1 MASANNILKKIE
13 PINQEGRG
21 LGTGVFA
28 RPPARPERIHMT
40 MIKSIKHSL
49 WLGLLASFTVGLAGA
64 GLAED
69 TPAPAPEKK
78 IAPTASPAS
87 AIPAAPAGLAGKI
100 VAVNKRAKT
109 LTVDIQGKVYVFK
122 ISSHLKILKDGREI
136 QLSQLLPGQ
145 TANFVTGLSTDGGL
159 EVVSVTIE
167 ANPER
172 SEAAAQPTGPPS
184 TVPPV
189 FLPPPANR
197 PPISP
202 NQ

>member
-1 MASANNILKKIE
+1 
-13 PINQEGRG
+13 
-21 LGTGVFA
+21 
-28 RPPARPERIHMT
+28 
-40 MIKSIKHSL
+40 MIKSIKHTL
-49 WLGLLASFTVGLAGA
+49 WLGLLASFTAGLAGA
-64 GLAED
+64 VLAED

-78 IAPTASPAS
+78 
-87 AIPAAPAGLAGKI
+87 AAPAGLAGKI

-109 LTVDIQGKVYVFK
+109 LTVDIQGKIYVFK
-122 ISSHLKILKDGREI
+122 IASQVKILKEGREI
-136 QLSQLLPGQ
+136 QLERLLPGQ
-145 TANFVTGLSTDGGL
+145 AANFLTGLSTDGGL

-167 ANPER
+167 AN
-172 SEAAAQPTGPPS
+172 SEGSEPAHSAQGPPS

>member
-1 MASANNILKKIE
+1 
-13 PINQEGRG
+13 
-21 LGTGVFA
+21 
-28 RPPARPERIHMT
+28 MT
-40 MIKSIKHSL
+40 MIKSIKHAL
-49 WLGLLASFTVGLAGA
+49 WLCLLASFTAGLAGA
-64 GLAED
+64 VLAED
-69 TPAPAPEKK
+69 TPAPAPQKK
-78 IAPTASPAS
+78 T
-87 AIPAAPAGLAGKI
+87 APAGLAGKI

-122 ISSHLKILKDGREI
+122 TSSHLKILKDGREI

-167 ANPER
+167 ANTER
-172 SEAAAQPTGPPS
+172 SQAADHPAGPPS

>member
-1 MASANNILKKIE
+1 
-13 PINQEGRG
+13 
-21 LGTGVFA
+21 
-28 RPPARPERIHMT
+28 MT

-49 WLGLLASFTVGLAGA
+49 WLGLLASFTAGLAGA
-64 GLAED
+64 VLAED
-69 TPAPAPEKK
+69 TPTPAPQKK
-78 IAPTASPAS
+78 T
-87 AIPAAPAGLAGKI
+87 APAGLAGKI

-122 ISSHLKILKDGREI
+122 TSSHLKILKDGREI
-136 QLSQLLPGQ
+136 QFEKLLPGQ

-167 ANPER
+167 ANAER
-172 SEAAAQPTGPPS
+172 SEAAQPSSSAS
-184 TVPPV
+184 TVPPA

-197 PPISP
+197 PAISP

>member
-1 MASANNILKKIE
+1 MASANNILNKIE
-13 PINQEGRG
+13 PTNQEGRG

-28 RPPARPERIHMT
+28 CPPARPERIHMT

-49 WLGLLASFTVGLAGA
+49 WLCLLASFTAGLAGA
-64 GLAED
+64 VLAED
-69 TPAPAPEKK
+69 TPA
-78 IAPTASPAS
+78 IAPQKK
-87 AIPAAPAGLAGKI
+87 AAPAGLAGKI

-122 ISSHLKILKDGREI
+122 TSSHLKIEKDGREI

-145 TANFVTGLSTDGGL
+145 AANFVTGLSTDGGL

-167 ANPER
+167 ANTER
-172 SEAAAQPTGPPS
+172 SEAAHPTGPPS

-189 FLPPPANR
+189 FLPPPPNR

>member
-1 MASANNILKKIE
+1 
-13 PINQEGRG
+13 
-21 LGTGVFA
+21 
-28 RPPARPERIHMT
+28 
-40 MIKSIKHSL
+40 MIKSIKHTL
-49 WLGLLASFTVGLAGA
+49 WLGLLASFTAGLAGA
-64 GLAED
+64 VMAED
-69 TPAPAPEKK
+69 TPAAAPEKK
-78 IAPTASPAS
+78 TAPTASPAS
-87 AIPAAPAGLAGKI
+87 ATSAAPAAPAGLAGKI

-122 ISSHLKILKDGREI
+122 TSSHLKILKDGREI

-167 ANPER
+167 ANSER
-172 SEAAAQPTGPPS
+172 GEAADHPTGPPS
-184 TVPPV
+184 TVPPA

>member
-1 MASANNILKKIE
+1 
-13 PINQEGRG
+13 
-21 LGTGVFA
+21 
-28 RPPARPERIHMT
+28 

-49 WLGLLASFTVGLAGA
+49 WLGLLASFTAGLAGA
-64 GLAED
+64 VMAED
-69 TPAPAPEKK
+69 TPAAAPEKK
-78 IAPTASPAS
+78 TAPTASPAS
-87 AIPAAPAGLAGKI
+87 ATSAASAAPAAPAGLAGKI

-122 ISSHLKILKDGREI
+122 ISSHLKIEKEGREI
-136 QLSQLLPGQ
+136 QFEKLLPGQ
-145 TANFVTGLSTDGGL
+145 AANFVTGLSTDGGL

-172 SEAAAQPTGPPS
+172 SEAANPTASSS

-189 FLPPPANR
+189 FLPPPPNR